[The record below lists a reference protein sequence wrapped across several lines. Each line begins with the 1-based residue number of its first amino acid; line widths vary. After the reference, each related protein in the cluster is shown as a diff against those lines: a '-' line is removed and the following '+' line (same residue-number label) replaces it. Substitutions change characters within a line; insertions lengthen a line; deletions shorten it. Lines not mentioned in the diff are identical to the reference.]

1 MVSVSGTEDE
11 AATRR
16 RFWAWGLAGDGLT
29 HHHAAGRDH
38 RRWYMREVP
47 HLFTAALRGAKAVL
61 DPAGIMT
68 PGVLLRSAGAVSYSH
83 EGGR

>member
-1 MVSVSGTEDE
+1 M
-11 AATRR
+11 
-16 RFWAWGLAGDGLT
+16 AGDGLT
-29 HHHAAGRDH
+29 YHHAVGRDH

-47 HLFTAALRGAKAVL
+47 YLLTAALRGAEAVL

-68 PGVLLRSAGAVSYSH
+68 PGVLLRPAGAVSYSH

>member
-1 MVSVSGTEDE
+1 MIAPLVRP
-11 AATRR
+11 RR
-16 RFWAWGLAGDGLT
+16 SIT
-29 HHHAAGRDH
+29 HHHAVGRDH

-61 DPAGIMT
+61 DPAGIVT
-68 PGVLLRSAGAVSYSH
+68 PGVLLRPVGAVSYSH

>member
-1 MVSVSGTEDE
+1 
-11 AATRR
+11 
-16 RFWAWGLAGDGLT
+16 
-29 HHHAAGRDH
+29 
-38 RRWYMREVP
+38 MREVP

-68 PGVLLRSAGAVSYSH
+68 PGVLLRSAGAVSYSY

>member
-1 MVSVSGTEDE
+1 MVSVSGTEDGT
-11 AATRR
+11 ATRR
-16 RFWAWGLAGDGLT
+16 KFWGWGLAGDGLEVSEI
-29 HHHAAGRDH
+29 
-38 RRWYMREVP
+38 EVP

-68 PGVLLRSAGAVSYSH
+68 PGVLLRPAGAVSYSH